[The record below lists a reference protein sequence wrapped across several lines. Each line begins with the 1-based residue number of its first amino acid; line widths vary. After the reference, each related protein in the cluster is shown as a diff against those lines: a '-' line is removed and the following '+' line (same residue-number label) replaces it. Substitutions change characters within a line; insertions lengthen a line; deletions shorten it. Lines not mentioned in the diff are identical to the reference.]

1 MHSMAGRAKDMM
13 NPINWKT
20 NFVVIWI
27 SQLLSLAGFFFALP
41 FGPYYIQELGVHDPA
56 RIKFWVALF
65 GAGPPLTLAIFS
77 PIWGILADRFGRRPM
92 LLRANFGAAV
102 VLCAMS
108 LVPNVET
115 LIILRLIQGALSG
128 TMVAA
133 QAMVAA
139 YTPAKRSGTALG
151 SLSAAVYSGGMAG
164 TFLGGMFAE
173 YFGYRLV
180 FLASAFLLLA
190 SGLLIFLGTRENFV
204 RPPTEL
210 TASGKAL
217 KKPFSALRHVWPI
230 LILVAAMGFA
240 RQFETSF
247 FPLLIQNMLGS
258 LQGAAFWTGSL
269 SAIASAAGFLA
280 GIVFGR
286 LADHFPPSRIAQ
298 FSAVVAGLFMFFHGL
313 APTFLFISV
322 ARFGM
327 TFCAGG
333 LDPLFQTWLAKET
346 PPEKRGA
353 VFGWSATARSTGW
366 FLAPLMSGLVAA
378 GFGIRAIYFTGAF
391 LYVGLLPLIAWVARQ
406 LAADDISNPSRET

>member
-1 MHSMAGRAKDMM
+1 MT
-13 NPINWKT
+13 PVNWRT
-20 NFVVIWI
+20 NFIVIWV

-41 FGPYYIQELGVHDPA
+41 FGPYYIQELGVHDPVQV
-56 RIKFWVALF
+56 KFWVALF

-102 VLCAMS
+102 ILCGMS
-108 LVPNVET
+108 LAPNVQT
-115 LIILRLIQGALSG
+115 LIILRLLQGALSG

-139 YTPAKRSGTALG
+139 YTPAKRSGIALG

-164 TFLGGMFAE
+164 TFMGGLFAE

-180 FLASAFLLLA
+180 FLASAILLLVA
-190 SGLLIFLGTRENFV
+190 GLLIFLGTKENFV
-204 RPPTEL
+204 RPSAGPAVT
-210 TASGKAL
+210 GKAF
-217 KKPFSALRHVWPI
+217 KRPFLALGHVWPI
-230 LILVAAMGFA
+230 LILVSAMGFA
-240 RQFETSF
+240 RQFESSF
-247 FPLLIQNMLGS
+247 FPLLIQGMLGT
-258 LQGAAFWTGSL
+258 LQGAAFWTGAL

-286 LADHFPPSRIAQ
+286 LADHFPPPRIAQ
-298 FSAVVAGLFMFFHGL
+298 FSAVFAGLFMFFHGL
-313 APTFLFISV
+313 APTFLFIAV

-378 GFGIRAIYFTGAF
+378 GYGIRAIYFAGMF
-391 LYVGLLPLIAWVARQ
+391 LYFGLLPLIAWVVRK
-406 LAADDISNPSRET
+406 LAADGAPQPSDDN

>member
-1 MHSMAGRAKDMM
+1 M

-20 NFVVIWI
+20 NFIVIWI

-41 FGPYYIQELGVHDPA
+41 FGPYYIQELGVTEPA
-56 RIKFWVALF
+56 QIKFWVALF

-108 LVPNVET
+108 LAPNVQT
-115 LIILRLIQGALSG
+115 LIILRLLQGALAG
-128 TMVAA
+128 TMIAA

-139 YTPAKRSGTALG
+139 YTPAGRSGMALG

-173 YFGYRLV
+173 YFGYRPV
-180 FLASAFLLLA
+180 FLAAAVLLLA
-190 SGLLIFLGTRENFV
+190 AGLLIVLGTEENFV
-204 RPPTEL
+204 RPAADQTTSER
-210 TASGKAL
+210 AF
-217 KKPFSALRHVWPI
+217 KKPFAALRHVWPI

-240 RQFETSF
+240 RQFEPTF
-247 FPLLIQNMLGS
+247 FPLLIQHMLGS
-258 LQGAAFWTGSL
+258 LQGAAFWTGAL
-269 SAIASAAGFLA
+269 SAVASAAGFLA

-286 LADHFPPSRIAQ
+286 LADHFPPPKIAQ
-298 FSAVVAGLFMFFHGL
+298 FSAVIAGLFMVFHGL
-313 APTFLFISV
+313 APTFLLIAI

-327 TFCAGG
+327 TFFAGG

-346 PPEKRGA
+346 PPEKRGV

-366 FLAPLMSGLVAA
+366 FLAPLMSGLVAT
-378 GFGIRAIYFTGAF
+378 GFGIRAIYFSGLF
-391 LYVGLLPLIAWVARQ
+391 LYVGLLPLIAWVARR
-406 LAADDISNPSRET
+406 LAADDTSKSGASLAA